1 MPGAFTG
8 NSLTVDGQ
16 TLEIVEAEGLANRDY
31 PGAPSLKAVFDAS
44 AASCADETLTAGRKA
59 LPAM

>member
-16 TLEIVEAEGLANRDY
+16 TLEIVEAEGLANRY
-31 PGAPSLKAVFDAS
+31 YLRAPSLKAVFDAS
-44 AASCADETLTAGRKA
+44 AASCAGETRTAGRKA